1 MVGNSKGENYKI
13 GQPCLSFRFKCG
25 CITYKILKQG
35 DLKYKD
41 LEKILKILQEIPN
54 EKKRDEAIRL
64 ILQTANDTITCEV
77 LLSMLSNGRIQKE
90 QTIKQWDET
99 LFLKFTNKE
108 ISNMPE
114 RFRKEFI
121 LQDRVVHCLKRKSG
135 KRTYNYMIRYRRNG
149 LNIVATSNDL
159 QEAKAKFIQKLNECS
174 NENIGKSS
182 RSKMVNGVST
192 NFHEF
197 STYYFENYRKRKV
210 APQTYLNDACR
221 YKNHVRPYLGNK
233 SLLDITPMDCQQ
245 LLDSLLEKGMSK
257 TNNEIYSLLNG
268 IFKMAIAHNIIAQ
281 NPLSI
286 VVIEKHHCKHGKAL
300 TKAEEK
306 ELLNQSKGTKYEKI
320 FALALYTGL
329 RPNEL
334 ETAKV
339 QGEFIVARN
348 SKRKGGK
355 IEYKKIPISPMLK
368 PYFEEDMGI
377 EMIGLQYVREQFNKI
392 LPNHILYD
400 LRTTFYTR
408 CEECGVAP
416 PARDHFVGHSSSVLN
431 ATYTDLSDEYLL
443 KEGKKLVW

>member
-1 MVGNSKGENYKI
+1 M
-13 GQPCLSFRFKCG
+13 
-25 CITYKILKQG
+25 
-35 DLKYKD
+35 KYKE

-64 ILQTANDTITCEV
+64 ILQTANDTITCEA
-77 LLSMLSNGRIQKE
+77 LLSLLSKEAIQKE
-90 QTIKQWDET
+90 QTIKRRDET

-149 LNIVATSNDL
+149 LYIVATSNNL
-159 QEAKAKFIQKLNECS
+159 EEAKAKFIKKLNDCVSEHT
-174 NENIGKSS
+174 NKQS
-182 RSKMVNGVST
+182 RSKTVNGVST

-210 APQTYLNDACR
+210 SKQTYINDMCR
-221 YKNHVRPYLGNK
+221 YKNHVRPYFGDK
-233 SLLDITPMDCQQ
+233 SLEEITPYDCQK
-245 LLDSLLEKGMSK
+245 LLDGILAKGMSK

-268 IFKMAIAHNIIAQ
+268 IFKMAIAHNVITQ
-281 NPLSI
+281 NPLSV
-286 VVIEKHHCKHGKAL
+286 VVIEKHQCKHGKAL
-300 TKAEEK
+300 TKTEEK
-306 ELLNQSKGTKYEKI
+306 QLLDSTKGTKYEMI
-320 FALALYTGL
+320 FALGLYTGL
-329 RPNEL
+329 RPNEY
-334 ETAKV
+334 ETARV
-339 QGEFIVARN
+339 EGAFIVAKN

-368 PYFEEDMGI
+368 PYLQGI
-377 EMIGLQYVREQFNKI
+377 ETLDIPTLEYVRYEFNNV

-416 PARDHFVGHSSSVLN
+416 PARDHFVGHSSSVIH

-443 KEGKKLVW
+443 REGQKLVW

>member
-1 MVGNSKGENYKI
+1 M
-13 GQPCLSFRFKCG
+13 
-25 CITYKILKQG
+25 
-35 DLKYKD
+35 KYKD
-41 LEKILKILQEIPN
+41 LQEILNILQEIPN
-54 EKKRDEAIRL
+54 ERKRDEAIRL
-64 ILQTANDTITCEV
+64 ILQTANDTITCEALSS
-77 LLSMLSNGRIQKE
+77 LLSREPIQKE
-90 QTIKQWDET
+90 QTIKQRDET

-149 LNIVATSNDL
+149 LSIVATSNNL
-159 QEAKAKFIQKLNECS
+159 EEAKAKFIKKLNECES
-174 NENIGKSS
+174 ENTNKKTH
-182 RSKMVNGVST
+182 SKMVNGVST

-210 APQTYLNDACR
+210 SSQTYYNDMCR
-221 YKNHVRPYLGNK
+221 YKNHVRPYFGDKNVDEITPAECQK
-233 SLLDITPMDCQQ
+233 LLDGF
-245 LLDSLLEKGMSK
+245 LEKGMTK

-268 IFKMAIAHNIIAQ
+268 IFKMAIAHNIITQ

-286 VVIEKHHCKHGKAL
+286 VVIEKHQCKHGKAL

-306 ELLNQSKGTKYEKI
+306 LLLEQNQGTKYEKI
-320 FALALYTGL
+320 FALGLYTGL
-329 RPNEL
+329 RPNEY
-334 ETAKV
+334 ETARV
-339 QGEFIVARN
+339 EGDFIVAKN

-355 IEYKKIPISPMLK
+355 VEYKKIPISPMLK
-368 PYFEEDMGI
+368 PYFKKEKSMDMPGV
-377 EMIGLQYVREQFNKI
+377 QYIREQFNKA

-443 KEGKKLVW
+443 KEGTKLVW

>member
-1 MVGNSKGENYKI
+1 M
-13 GQPCLSFRFKCG
+13 
-25 CITYKILKQG
+25 
-35 DLKYKD
+35 KYKE

-64 ILQTANDTITCEV
+64 ILQTANDTITCEA
-77 LLSMLSNGRIQKE
+77 LLSLLSKEAIQKE
-90 QTIKQWDET
+90 QTIKRRDET

-149 LNIVATSNDL
+149 LYIVATSNNL
-159 QEAKAKFIQKLNECS
+159 EEAKAKFIKKLNDCVSEHT
-174 NENIGKSS
+174 NKQS
-182 RSKMVNGVST
+182 RSKTVNGVST

-210 APQTYLNDACR
+210 SKQTYINDMCR
-221 YKNHVRPYLGNK
+221 YKNHVRPYFGDK
-233 SLLDITPMDCQQ
+233 SLEEITPYDCQK
-245 LLDSLLEKGMSK
+245 LLDGILAKGMSK

-268 IFKMAIAHNIIAQ
+268 IFKMAIAHNVITQ
-281 NPLSI
+281 NPLSV
-286 VVIEKHHCKHGKAL
+286 VVIEKHQCKHGKAL
-300 TKAEEK
+300 TKTEEK
-306 ELLNQSKGTKYEKI
+306 QLLDSTKGTKYEMI
-320 FALALYTGL
+320 FALGLYTGL
-329 RPNEL
+329 RPNEY
-334 ETAKV
+334 ETARV
-339 QGEFIVARN
+339 EGAFIVAKN

-368 PYFEEDMGI
+368 PYLQGI
-377 EMIGLQYVREQFNKI
+377 ETLDIPTLEYVRYEFNNV

-443 KEGKKLVW
+443 REGQKLVW

>member
-1 MVGNSKGENYKI
+1 M
-13 GQPCLSFRFKCG
+13 
-25 CITYKILKQG
+25 
-35 DLKYKD
+35 KYKE

-64 ILQTANDTITCEV
+64 ILQTANETITCDALV
-77 LLSMLSNGRIQKE
+77 SLLENGKKRKE
-90 QTIKQWDET
+90 QTIKRQDET

-135 KRTYNYMIRYRRNG
+135 KHTYNYVIRYRRSG
-149 LNIVATSNDL
+149 WNIVVSSNDL
-159 QEAKAKFIQKLNECS
+159 ETAKAKFIERLNKKVEDIIS
-174 NENIGKSS
+174 IKENRKGTVSTII
-182 RSKMVNGVST
+182 NGVST

-210 APQTYLNDACR
+210 SQQTYYNDMCR
-221 YKNHVRPYLGNK
+221 YKNHIKPCFGDK
-233 SLLDITPMDCQQ
+233 SLLEITPAECQQ
-245 LLDSLLEKGMSK
+245 FLDGYLEKGMMK
-257 TNNEIYSLLNG
+257 TNNELYSLLNG
-268 IFKMAIAHNIIAQ
+268 VFKMAIAHNILTQ
-281 NPLSI
+281 NPLS
-286 VVIEKHHCKHGKAL
+286 VVIIQKHQSKHGKAL
-300 TKAEEK
+300 TKSEEK
-306 ELLNQSKGTKYEKI
+306 ELLNSLKGSRYEKLM
-320 FALALYTGL
+320 ALALYTGL

-334 ETAKV
+334 ATARV
-339 QGEFIVARN
+339 EGEFIVAKN

-368 PYFEEDMGI
+368 PYFEKDNEIDMPGV
-377 EMIGLQYVREQFNKI
+377 EYLRDQFNKI
-392 LPNHILYD
+392 LPNHIFYD

-431 ATYTDLSDEYLL
+431 KTYTSLSDEYLL
-443 KEGKKLVW
+443 QEGQKLVW

>member
-1 MVGNSKGENYKI
+1 M
-13 GQPCLSFRFKCG
+13 
-25 CITYKILKQG
+25 
-35 DLKYKD
+35 KYKE

-64 ILQTANDTITCEV
+64 ILQTANDTITCEA
-77 LLSMLSNGRIQKE
+77 LLSLLSKEAIQKE
-90 QTIKQWDET
+90 QTIKRRDET

-135 KRTYNYMIRYRRNG
+135 KHTYNYMIRYRRNG
-149 LNIVATSNDL
+149 LYIVATSNNL
-159 QEAKAKFIQKLNECS
+159 EEAKAKFIKKLNDCVSEHT
-174 NENIGKSS
+174 NKQS
-182 RSKMVNGVST
+182 RSKTVNGVST

-210 APQTYLNDACR
+210 SKQTYINDMCR
-221 YKNHVRPYLGNK
+221 YKNHVRPYFGDK
-233 SLLDITPMDCQQ
+233 SLEEITPYDCQK
-245 LLDSLLEKGMSK
+245 LLDGILAKGMSK

-268 IFKMAIAHNIIAQ
+268 IFKMAIAHNVITQ
-281 NPLSI
+281 NPLSV
-286 VVIEKHHCKHGKAL
+286 VVIEKHQCKHGKAL
-300 TKAEEK
+300 TKTEEK
-306 ELLNQSKGTKYEKI
+306 QLLDSTKGTKYEMI
-320 FALALYTGL
+320 FALGLYTGL
-329 RPNEL
+329 RPNEY
-334 ETAKV
+334 ETARV
-339 QGEFIVARN
+339 EGAFIVAKN

-368 PYFEEDMGI
+368 PYLQGI
-377 EMIGLQYVREQFNKI
+377 ETLDIPTLEYVRYEFNNV

-443 KEGKKLVW
+443 REGQKLVW

>member
-1 MVGNSKGENYKI
+1 M
-13 GQPCLSFRFKCG
+13 
-25 CITYKILKQG
+25 
-35 DLKYKD
+35 KYKE

-64 ILQTANDTITCEV
+64 ILQTANDTITCEA
-77 LLSMLSNGRIQKE
+77 LLSLLSKESIQKE
-90 QTIKQWDET
+90 QTIKRRDET

-121 LQDRVVHCLKRKSG
+121 LQDKVVHCLKRKSG

-149 LNIVATSNDL
+149 LYIVATSNNL
-159 QEAKAKFIQKLNECS
+159 EEAKAKFITKLNEYGS
-174 NENIGKSS
+174 GKTDKQS
-182 RSKMVNGVST
+182 RSKTVNGVST

-210 APQTYLNDACR
+210 SEQTYYNDMCR
-221 YKNHVRPYLGNK
+221 YKNHVKPHFEDK
-233 SLLDITPMDCQQ
+233 DVDEITPAECQKLLDGF
-245 LLDSLLEKGMSK
+245 LEKGMTK

-268 IFKMAIAHNIIAQ
+268 IFKMAIAHNLINQ

-286 VVIEKHHCKHGKAL
+286 VVIEKHHSKHGRAL
-300 TKAEEK
+300 TKEEEK
-306 ELLNQSKGTKYEKI
+306 ILLEKNKDTKYEKI
-320 FALALYTGL
+320 FALGLYTGL
-329 RPNEL
+329 RPNEY
-334 ETAKV
+334 ETARAE
-339 QGEFIVARN
+339 GDFIVAKN

-355 IEYKKIPISPMLK
+355 VEYKKIPISPMLK
-368 PYFEEDMGI
+368 PYFEQEKSIDMP
-377 EMIGLQYVREQFNKI
+377 GLQYIREQFNKA

-416 PARDHFVGHSSSVLN
+416 PARDHFVGRSSSVLN
-431 ATYTDLSDEYLL
+431 TTYTDMSDEYLL
-443 KEGKKLVW
+443 REGLKLVW